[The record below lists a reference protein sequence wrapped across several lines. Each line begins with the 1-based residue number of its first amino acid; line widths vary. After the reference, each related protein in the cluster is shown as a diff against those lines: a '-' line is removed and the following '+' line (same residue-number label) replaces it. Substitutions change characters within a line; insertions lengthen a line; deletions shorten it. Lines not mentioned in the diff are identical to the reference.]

1 MNDPIALSIIT
12 VIGFIIVTI
21 SIWKS
26 SSSSGKR
33 IEDKLEQ
40 HAEAISTSGK
50 KIMGELGE
58 HAKAIDSVRN
68 DLVEQNRQYTQQL
81 KGYIDK
87 LETAN
92 SRMGDMSERYSNILS
107 LLNSSVEGFASALNT
122 VQDFDGLK
130 QWEQAL
136 VTASTPLHDVVVL
149 QSEYNS
155 ENKALVNGALQV
167 LTEWAQQHRR
177 VEELYKSVA
186 VQLTEWQLQH
196 STSLRQNSD
205 MLRDQLGH
213 LAQNTEV
220 TRRVLAQLSE
230 TIDKD
235 GTIRDE
241 LRTRIP
247 FLVASLS
254 DIAKDLH
261 KTQRQNNEA
270 MTALRD
276 ISKPIVEMAKSVN
289 IQFANILDTV
299 RQQTDSFYRVQSSV
313 NQTVEISNKG
323 FASNI
328 SSFNNNLASIIVK
341 TEEQKTEGLN
351 QALQSLDNSANHFAE
366 QLAKNLDSFKSAL
379 ANALPGKTIS
389 IIQILMMAIII
400 VLLVVGLARLR

>member
-1 MNDPIALSIIT
+1 
-12 VIGFIIVTI
+12 
-21 SIWKS
+21 
-26 SSSSGKR
+26 
-33 IEDKLEQ
+33 
-40 HAEAISTSGK
+40 
-50 KIMGELGE
+50 
-58 HAKAIDSVRN
+58 
-68 DLVEQNRQYTQQL
+68 
-81 KGYIDK
+81 
-87 LETAN
+87 
-92 SRMGDMSERYSNILS
+92 MGDMSERYSNILS

-247 FLVASLS
+247 SLVASLS

-261 KTQRQNNEA
+261 ETQRQNNEA

-276 ISKPIVEMAKSVN
+276 ISKPMVEMAKSVN
-289 IQFANILDTV
+289 IQVANILDTV

-328 SSFNNNLASIIVK
+328 SAFNNNLASIIVK